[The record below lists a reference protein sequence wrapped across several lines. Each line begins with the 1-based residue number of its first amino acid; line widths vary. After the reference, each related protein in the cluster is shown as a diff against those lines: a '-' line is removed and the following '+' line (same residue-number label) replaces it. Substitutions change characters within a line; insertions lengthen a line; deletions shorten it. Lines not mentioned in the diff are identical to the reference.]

1 MNTGKRSEHLNSS
14 DCFAKERHSN
24 MNRNI
29 AIWIIPVALFTIR
42 HVTNMLPL
50 LHRKH
55 KGG

>member
-1 MNTGKRSEHLNSS
+1 MNTGKRSERLN
-14 DCFAKERHSN
+14 SN

-42 HVTNMLPL
+42 HVTNTQPL